1 MPLHLKKV
9 GDAPHHDLMIADNDE
24 ILIVIPEPG
33 FKDTADASRR
43 TVEALREYARTLGRK
58 CGLVVVANNLMA
70 QEPESRRV
78 YSEQVTADLFYGIT
92 LVVSSLM
99 ARAIGTVA
107 IRFTKMPIPFSLSS
121 SIESGID
128 WVNAQDKTEQ

>member
-1 MPLHLKKV
+1 MSLNLKKV
-9 GDAPHHDLMIADNDE
+9 GEAPHHDLMIAENEE

-92 LVVSSLM
+92 LVVSILM

-128 WVNAQDKTEQ
+128 WVRAQEKTEQ

>member
-9 GDAPHHDLMIADNDE
+9 GEAPHHDLMIADNDE

-78 YSEQVTADLFYGIT
+78 YSEQVSADLFYGIT

>member
-58 CGLVVVANNLMA
+58 CGLVVVATNLMA

>member
-9 GDAPHHDLMIADNDE
+9 GEAPHHDLMIAENEE

-43 TVEALREYARTLGRK
+43 TVEALREYARTLGRR
-58 CGLVVVANNLMA
+58 CGLVVVANNIMA

-128 WVNAQDKTEQ
+128 WVNAQEKTDQ

>member
-1 MPLHLKKV
+1 MPLNLKKI
-9 GDAPHHDLMIADNDE
+9 GEAPHHDLMIAENED

-43 TVEALREYARTLGRK
+43 TVEALRGYARSLGRK
-58 CGLVVVANNLMA
+58 CGLVIVANNIMA

-78 YSEQVTADLFYGIT
+78 YSEHVTADLFFGIT

-99 ARAIGTVA
+99 ARAIGNVA

-128 WVNAQDKTEQ
+128 WVRTQEKAEL

>member
-9 GDAPHHDLMIADNDE
+9 GEAPHHDLMIADNDE